1 MIRGHERESIFEVIQ
16 RLKGIPLK
24 PMQKLELLTTYLI
37 PRILYGLI
45 VSSPSQMMLRQ
56 IDVVIREEVKKMLHV
71 TEKTSTPFMYV
82 PRSLGGLGLPKLE
95 TMVQIATL
103 RNAVRALRTTDPWFK
118 T

>member
-1 MIRGHERESIFEVIQ
+1 
-16 RLKGIPLK
+16 
-24 PMQKLELLTTYLI
+24 
-37 PRILYGLI
+37 
-45 VSSPSQMMLRQ
+45 MMLRQ